1 MASRSAAQRELAVHR
16 RLMEFGEAESL
27 ATPEWEAKGTDVET
41 IEAELARLWGGPEV
55 APADGDG
62 EARVTEKGLPH
73 ARASVLNLIVTVVDA
88 EAAERVVQTM
98 MSLGV
103 RHPSRA
109 IVLVAD
115 HESKGESL
123 DARIST
129 HCHVAPSM
137 EDERICYEEVILTV
151 RGEAAEHLSGV
162 VAPLLIHDLPTF
174 VWWPGDPP
182 FAHRVFDQLVELGD
196 RLVIDSAD
204 FGDLLGGMR
213 RLANLR
219 HRSGVG
225 DLAWERLSI
234 WQERIA
240 QFFDAPRFRRYLPN
254 LNRMVVRYAIPAH
267 RPSPSE
273 RPDPDAPIHEAAA
286 PMAQAVLLAGW
297 LAARLEWRRNKTVEW
312 LDGRGF
318 RLRLEGRHEMVDL
331 HIQPEATDS
340 VTPGELT
347 SVHLRAYGET
357 GAAEFIID
365 RSSDEATVATNADG
379 MTALLRQVMMESP
392 RPAELL
398 SAQLTA
404 NPKDPV
410 YESALRAAVI
420 FLAAARSGEP
430 LSARNTQV
438 VSAAQELGG

>member
-1 MASRSAAQRELAVHR
+1 
-16 RLMEFGEAESL
+16 MEFGEAESL
-27 ATPEWEAKGTDVET
+27 ATPVWEAKGTDVET
-41 IEAELARLWGGPEV
+41 IETELARLWGGPED
-55 APADGDG
+55 ALAGDG
-62 EARVTEKGLPH
+62 EARVREKGLPH

-88 EAAERVVQTM
+88 DAADRVVQTM

-115 HESKGESL
+115 HESRGDAL

-182 FAHRVFDQLVELGD
+182 FAHPVFDQLVELGD

-213 RLANLR
+213 RLATLR

-254 LNRMVVRYAIPAH
+254 LNRMIIRYAIPP
-267 RPSPSE
+267 RDGRGTS
-273 RPDPDAPIHEAAA
+273 PDPEMPIHQPSS
-286 PMAQAVLLAGW
+286 PMAQAALLAGW
-297 LAARLEWRRNKTVEW
+297 LAARLEWRRYRTLEW

-331 HIQPEATDS
+331 RIEPEVTDA
-340 VTPGELT
+340 VFPGELT
-347 SVHLRAYGET
+347 SVHLRAYGEM

-365 RSSDEATVATNADG
+365 RSGGEATVATNADG
-379 MTALLRQVMMESP
+379 MTALLRQVVMEAP
-392 RPAELL
+392 HPAELL

-430 LSARNTQV
+430 MSARNAEV
-438 VSAAQELGG
+438 ASAAQELGG

>member
-27 ATPEWEAKGTDVET
+27 ATPVWEAKGTDVEA
-41 IEAELARLWGGPEV
+41 IEAELARLWGGPGE
-55 APADGDG
+55 APSDGDG

-115 HESKGESL
+115 HQSRGDAL

-129 HCHVAPSM
+129 HCHVAPAM

-182 FAHRVFDQLVELGD
+182 FAHPVFDQLVELGD

-254 LNRMVVRYAIPAH
+254 LNRMVIRYAVPGSAGQT
-267 RPSPSE
+267 
-273 RPDPDAPIHEAAA
+273 RPDPEIPINEVAS
-286 PMAQAVLLAGW
+286 PM
-297 LAARLEWRRNKTVEW
+297 
-312 LDGRGF
+312 
-318 RLRLEGRHEMVDL
+318 
-331 HIQPEATDS
+331 
-340 VTPGELT
+340 
-347 SVHLRAYGET
+347 
-357 GAAEFIID
+357 
-365 RSSDEATVATNADG
+365 
-379 MTALLRQVMMESP
+379 
-392 RPAELL
+392 
-398 SAQLTA
+398 
-404 NPKDPV
+404 
-410 YESALRAAVI
+410 
-420 FLAAARSGEP
+420 
-430 LSARNTQV
+430 
-438 VSAAQELGG
+438 

>member
-1 MASRSAAQRELAVHR
+1 MY
-16 RLMEFGEAESL
+16 FGAPHTRP
-27 ATPEWEAKGTDVET
+27 TPVWEEKGTDVET
-41 IEAELARLWGGPEV
+41 IEAQLARLWGGPDTTE
-55 APADGDG
+55 GES

-73 ARASVLNLIVTVVDA
+73 ARASVLNLIVTVVEA
-88 EAAERVVQTM
+88 EAADRVVQTM

-115 HESKGESL
+115 PQARGDAL
-123 DARIST
+123 DCHIST

-151 RGEAAEHLSGV
+151 RGEAAEHLAGV

-182 FAHRVFDQLVELGD
+182 FGHPVFDQLVELGD

-204 FGDLLGGMR
+204 FSDLLASMR

-254 LNRMVVRYAIPAH
+254 LNRMVIRYAVPAS
-267 RPSPSE
+267 RRRG
-273 RPDPDAPIHEAAA
+273 RPDPDAPIHEATS

-297 LAARLEWRRNKTVEW
+297 LAARLEWRRYKTLEW

-331 HIQPEATDS
+331 HLQPEVTD
-340 VTPGELT
+340 TLAPGELT

-365 RSSDEATVATNADG
+365 RSGDEATIATNADG
-379 MTALLRQVMMESP
+379 MTALLRQVVMEAP

-410 YESALRAAVI
+410 YEAALRAAVI

-430 LSARNTQV
+430 LSLRGAQV
-438 VSAAQELGG
+438 VSPAQELGG

>member
-16 RLMEFGEAESL
+16 RLMEFGDAESL
-27 ATPEWEAKGTDVET
+27 ATPVWEAKGTNVET
-41 IEAELARLWGGPEV
+41 IEAQLGRLWGASE
-55 APADGDG
+55 AATTTPATDG

-73 ARASVLNLIVTVVDA
+73 ARASVLNLIVTVVGAD
-88 EAAERVVQTM
+88 AAERVVQTL

-115 HESKGESL
+115 HESRGDAL

-129 HCHVAPSM
+129 HCHVAPAM
-137 EDERICYEEVILTV
+137 EDERICYEEVILTI

-182 FAHRVFDQLVELGD
+182 FEHPVFDQLVELGD

-204 FGDLLGGMR
+204 FSDPLHGMR

-254 LNRMVVRYAIPAH
+254 LNRMVIRYAVPGAAG
-267 RPSPSE
+267 P
-273 RPDPDAPIHEAAA
+273 RPDPEIPIHEVAS

-297 LAARLEWRRNKTVEW
+297 LAARLEWRRFKTLEW

-331 HIQPEATDS
+331 HIQPEVTDS
-340 VTPGELT
+340 LPAGELT

-365 RSSDEATVATNADG
+365 RSADEATVATNADG
-379 MTALLRQVMMESP
+379 MTALLRQVVMESP

-420 FLAAARSGEP
+420 FLASAQSGEP
-430 LSARNTQV
+430 LSSRTARV